1 MKPELKQLDLFSQDF
16 PQDLPGVSASP
27 EEKQVPVQ
35 RKEASPSG
43 TELKS
48 IQCTRC
54 GEWLCDALAGAKAYC
69 PRCRVW
75 SGSS

>member
-1 MKPELKQLDLFSQDF
+1 MKPELKQLDLFSQDI
-16 PQDLPGVSASP
+16 PQDLPDVVTSP
-27 EEKQVPVQ
+27 EEKKVPVQ
-35 RKEASPSG
+35 RKTAPPSG
-43 TELKS
+43 TELQP

>member
-1 MKPELKQLDLFSQDF
+1 MKPELKQPDLFSQDI
-16 PQDLPGVSASP
+16 PQDFPGIAASP
-27 EEKQVPVQ
+27 KEKPAPVQ
-35 RKEASPSG
+35 RKEASPGG

-54 GEWLCDALAGAKAYC
+54 GEWLCDALPGAKAYC

-75 SGSS
+75 SGSN